1 MDKPPLKKKRL
12 IKDDSDSDDGG
23 FDLPSTLSSSD
34 RSDKKVSFAPSS
46 SQPTAP
52 QTSQPS
58 SEEQLNS
65 DNDSNKKRQPR
76 LVMKKM
82 ILNNFKSYAGR
93 QVIGP
98 FHKVNTDNKPSSS
111 SIVLTVMFFSFSLL
125 VLVKYTF

>member
-12 IKDDSDSDDGG
+12 IKGDSDSDDGG
-23 FDLPSTLSSSD
+23 FDVPSTLSSSD

-46 SQPTAP
+46 SQTTAP

-58 SEEQLNS
+58 SEEQLDS
-65 DNDSNKKRQPR
+65 DNDSSKKRQPR

-98 FHKVNTDNKPSSS
+98 FHKVNIFKRHSSS
-111 SIVLTVMFFSFSLL
+111 SVLLTFIFFFLL
-125 VLVKYTF
+125 VF